1 MTLQITSQGPNHAA
15 ASWIAVAERLAAPKR
30 STDGSGDTAFARAE
44 RERTIDNLS
53 SMRKRRGAPLPAAVQ
68 NLAELAAGI
77 AKSGHSFI

>member
-44 RERTIDNLS
+44 RERSIVNFRS
-53 SMRKRRGAPLPAAVQ
+53 R
-68 NLAELAAGI
+68 
-77 AKSGHSFI
+77 